1 MSISVKLPDELG
13 ALLAEE
19 AARQSLT
26 PDELAARVLAEHIP
40 AGRRLCFVA
49 IGESGS
55 GRTTAE
61 SEEMLAEGFG
71 R

>member
-1 MSISVKLPDELG
+1 MG
-13 ALLAEE
+13 ARLAEE

-26 PDELAARVLAEHIP
+26 PEELAARVLAEHIP
-40 AGRRLCFVA
+40 AGCRLGFVG

-55 GRTTAE
+55 GGAAAE
-61 SEEMLAEGFG
+61 AERMLAEGFG